1 MTGHIFNSLLHFI
14 KKHIIAEEKIN
25 REGLVFHINR
35 EIKNGMI
42 HKTIKLND
50 KNKSYE
56 FIEYVQALD
65 LEDFKVLLDESDL
78 FIYKTFG
85 SYSMQAFDPEKSD
98 RLILIC
104 KKKI

>member
-1 MTGHIFNSLLHFI
+1 
-14 KKHIIAEEKIN
+14 
-25 REGLVFHINR
+25 
-35 EIKNGMI
+35 MI
-42 HKTIKLND
+42 YKTIKLND

-65 LEDFKVLLDESDL
+65 LEDFKVLLDDSGL
-78 FIYKTFG
+78 FIFKTFG
-85 SYSMQAFDPEKSD
+85 NYNMQPFNPEKSD